1 MTISAIE
8 FDDSYLVRRA
18 QDGFLDAFEELVLR
32 HGARVYR
39 TALAMLGDRFEAQ
52 DLAQE
57 SFLAA
62 WKGIDG
68 FRGQAKFSTWLYQ
81 IVTRLCL
88 NQLRRHTPAPID
100 VRADEPTAESDNPA
114 KQAEQRLR
122 DGAINRAIA
131 QLPPP
136 QRIVVVLHH
145 IEGLPYAE
153 VAKVTR
159 STVPS
164 VRSNLFR
171 ARRVLA
177 HALQDWR

>member
-1 MTISAIE
+1 MISAYE
-8 FDDSYLVRRA
+8 LDDSYLIRRA
-18 QDGFLDAFEELVLR
+18 QDGYVDAFEELVLR

-39 TALAMLGDRFEAQ
+39 TAMAMLGDRFDAQ

-57 SFLAA
+57 TFLAA
-62 WKGIDG
+62 WKGING

-100 VRADEPTAESDNPA
+100 LNADEPTDESGNPA
-114 KQAEQRLR
+114 TQAEQILR
-122 DGAINRAIA
+122 NGAINRAIA

-145 IEGLPYAE
+145 IEGLPYSE

-171 ARRVLA
+171 ARRMLA
-177 HALQDWR
+177 QALQDWR